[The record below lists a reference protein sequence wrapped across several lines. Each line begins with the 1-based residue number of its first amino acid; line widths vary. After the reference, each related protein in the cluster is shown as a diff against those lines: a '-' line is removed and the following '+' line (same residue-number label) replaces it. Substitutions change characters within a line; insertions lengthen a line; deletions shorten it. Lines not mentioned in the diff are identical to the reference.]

1 MRTSSSASSL
11 RPAIWPAERD
21 STSFMYTSAP
31 AGTTTSLSITIGA
44 SSDVLKTSPVRFFAE
59 SMASIVRTVTSVPAG
74 ISTVLGC
81 GGGGG
86 AGAAG
91 AADEAVSVLVTGA
104 DCAAAVWP
112 WVAEADEETGL
123 RAELLFTDFGARS
136 GSAGAGG
143 AASCAVATVI

>member
-31 AGTTTSLSITIGA
+31 VGTTTSLSITIGA
-44 SSDVLKTSPVRFFAE
+44 SSDVLKTSPARFFAE

-86 AGAAG
+86 AGAA
-91 AADEAVSVLVTGA
+91 ADEALSVLVTGA
-104 DCAAAVWP
+104 DSGIAVWSRI
-112 WVAEADEETGL
+112 AEADEDAGL
-123 RAELLFTDFGARS
+123 RAELLFTDLGARS
-136 GSAGAGG
+136 GSAAAGG

>member
-1 MRTSSSASSL
+1 MRTSSSDSSL

-44 SSDVLKTSPVRFFAE
+44 SSEVLKTSPVRFFAE
-59 SMASIVRTVTSVPAG
+59 SMASIVRTVISVPAG

-86 AGAAG
+86 AGG
-91 AADEAVSVLVTGA
+91 VADEAVSVLVTGA
-104 DCAAAVWP
+104 DCGTAVWP
-112 WVAEADEETGL
+112 WVAEADEEAGL